1 MTNRLISLLTTAK
14 LSNRKL
20 SAEDISIVLN
30 ISNRSIRFLVE
41 QIRREDLVDGY
52 VLVSSD
58 EGYYLSNDSKEIER
72 FLSRYLSAA
81 YSVIKTA
88 KQCKKFLN
96 EKQVGQIQGEL
107 IF

>member
-1 MTNRLISLLTTAK
+1 MTGKLISLLTTAK

-20 SAEDISIVLN
+20 SAEDICFALN
-30 ISNRSIRFLVE
+30 LSDRSLRFLVE
-41 QIRREDLVDGY
+41 QIRRDDLVDGY

-72 FLSRYLSAA
+72 FLARYLSAA

-88 KQCKKFLN
+88 KQCKRYLD

-107 IF
+107 QF